1 MLVESYLQEWPCP
14 LSPSYSDPTSSTAH
28 SSSWPLRC
36 FPFIRSRSAAPES
49 HCRQTG
55 WSDTETIH
63 KSCRQ
68 PHLVSIKLE
77 KKPESQMPA
86 AATSARRRHSS
97 AVGHGSVWRNGTY
110 GQHRN
115 RGAGA
120 FEMSHQPL
128 AVAEDLVLITLS
140 ELVLVLRLFPV
151 FIATLTAASNASV
164 TAKKEIRF

>member
-28 SSSWPLRC
+28 SSSRPLRC
-36 FPFIRSRSAAPES
+36 FPFIRSHSAAPES

-77 KKPESQMPA
+77 KKNLNLKCQLQQPQLDADIPVQWGMDLSGGTALMDSTGTEGQEHLRCPTSPWLWQKTWSLSHSQNWFWFC
-86 AATSARRRHSS
+86 
-97 AVGHGSVWRNGTY
+97 GS
-110 GQHRN
+110 
-115 RGAGA
+115 
-120 FEMSHQPL
+120 F
-128 AVAEDLVLITLS
+128 
-140 ELVLVLRLFPV
+140 LF
-151 FIATLTAASNASV
+151 L
-164 TAKKEIRF
+164 